1 MHPTPFYGKK
11 RKPNAINTAERTQP
25 TAENPL
31 VKRYVGEEEQ
41 NKGTSAVETPSLK
54 EFGKEEEGEGKSA
67 WKLAVWSIVVMK
79 NNRRKELLPWIL
91 HLSRSLPGQ

>member
-1 MHPTPFYGKK
+1 MWSLLAYRDTPFYGKK

-31 VKRYVGEEEQ
+31 VKRCAGEQEQ
-41 NKGTSAVETPSLK
+41 NKETSAVKTPSVE

-67 WKLAVWSIVVMK
+67 METCYV
-79 NNRRKELLPWIL
+79 E
-91 HLSRSLPGQ
+91 H